1 MGIIKILACQV
12 QRNFCASLW
21 CMYHHGHTFMAKR
34 TTSLQISVMCRCL
47 IKASISGT
55 CNLQWSVGELDN
67 ITYPIRNKYEFHFV
81 PVSTNTQKRNCS
93 WKKKFD
99 KSFQRFA
106 LPFYSTWLLS
116 SCCEVVELEKY
127 LYFVWWSLDFILCIF
142 ATKGQPTT
150 ILFASLKLRFVR
162 RLYCMTFNAEF
173 ILRNKSIKSV
183 RVQQL
188 PSINARCHWKSNAP
202 PIQLIAT
209 I

>member
-34 TTSLQISVMCRCL
+34 TTTLQISVW
-47 IKASISGT
+47 KASIFGT
-55 CNLQWSVGELDN
+55 CNSQWSVGELDN

-127 LYFVWWSLDFILCIF
+127 LYFVWWSLDFFFVFLRQRDNQQPFFSPRWSSVLFGVCI
-142 ATKGQPTT
+142 AWHLMPN
-150 ILFASLKLRFVR
+150 
-162 RLYCMTFNAEF
+162 LYCA
-173 ILRNKSIKSV
+173 
-183 RVQQL
+183 
-188 PSINARCHWKSNAP
+188 IN
-202 PIQLIAT
+202 Q
-209 I
+209 